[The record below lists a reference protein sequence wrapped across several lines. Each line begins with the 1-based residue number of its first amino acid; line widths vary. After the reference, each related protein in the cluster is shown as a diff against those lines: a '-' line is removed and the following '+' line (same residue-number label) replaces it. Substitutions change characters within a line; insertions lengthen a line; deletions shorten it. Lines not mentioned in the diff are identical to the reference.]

1 LQSFSDISWQ
11 EWPRLQTGLLYPD
24 GNTLNQQYWVKL
36 PVIHGL
42 KHARKITE
50 LEADMWIDRGRG
62 GFEGTND
69 ASLTS
74 IRIDW
79 FPFDEPR
86 DLKHSYTIAVAS
98 QDQHGMFVYPE
109 NRLIRGLK
117 PGLLE
122 PWHGNILVFKHG
134 STASK
139 AIVNITDEDVALV
152 EAILK
157 R

>member
-1 LQSFSDISWQ
+1 M
-11 EWPRLQTGLLYPD
+11 GLLYPD
-24 GNTLNQQYWVKL
+24 GNRLHHRYWVKV

-42 KHARKITE
+42 KRARKFTE
-50 LEADMWIDRGRG
+50 LEADMWIDGGRG

-74 IRIDW
+74 IRIDR

-98 QDQHGMFVYPE
+98 QEPHGMFVYPQ
-109 NRLIRGLK
+109 NRLIRDLV
-117 PGLLE
+117 PDLLE
-122 PWHGNILVFKHG
+122 PWHGNVLVFKHG

-139 AIVNITDEDVALV
+139 AIVNITNEDVALV

>member
-1 LQSFSDISWQ
+1 
-11 EWPRLQTGLLYPD
+11 LLYPD
-24 GNTLNQQYWVKL
+24 GNTLNQQYWVKV

-42 KHARKITE
+42 ARAQKITE
-50 LEADMWIDRGRG
+50 LEAEMWIDSGRG
-62 GFEGTND
+62 GLEGTSD

-74 IRIDW
+74 IHIDR

-98 QDQHGMFVYPE
+98 QDQHGMFSYPR
-109 NRLIRGLK
+109 NRLINQLA
-117 PGLLE
+117 PDLLE
-122 PWHGNILVFKHG
+122 PWRGNILVFKHG
-134 STASK
+134 SKPAK
-139 AIVNITDEDVALV
+139 EIINITDNDIALV

>member
-1 LQSFSDISWQ
+1 
-11 EWPRLQTGLLYPD
+11 LLYPD
-24 GNTLNQQYWVKL
+24 GNTLNQQYWVKV

-42 KHARKITE
+42 TRARKIME
-50 LEADMWIDRGRG
+50 LEVDLWIDAGRG
-62 GFEGTND
+62 GFEGTSD

-74 IRIDW
+74 IRIDR

-98 QDQHGMFVYPE
+98 QDQHGMFLYPR
-109 NRLIRGLK
+109 NRLVNQLE
-117 PGLLE
+117 PNLLE
-122 PWHGNILVFKHG
+122 PWRGNVLVFKHG
-134 STASK
+134 SKPSK
-139 AIVNITDEDVALV
+139 EIINITDNDVALE